1 MSSLKNPSQE
11 PDQDAFELAA
21 LLIIDDR
28 GTSFSNQNNLVI
40 AYPPFLEEVQR
51 RINDLERK
59 MSSSVYKN
67 IIKNF
72 IPDDPERWQGKHP
85 PIDPIG
91 SQKPDYG
98 LNALGIDPK
107 KLEETMDGLILE
119 IYNKC
124 CYHQGNGG
132 RNY

>member
-1 MSSLKNPSQE
+1 MSSLKNHSQK

-51 RINDLERK
+51 RINALESK
-59 MSSSVYKN
+59 MPSSVYRN
-67 IIKNF
+67 IIKSF
-72 IPDDPERWQGKHP
+72 IPDNPELWQGQHP
-85 PIDPIG
+85 PIG

-98 LNALGIDPK
+98 LAALGIDQK
-107 KLEETMDGLILE
+107 KLEETMDRIILE
-119 IYNKC
+119 IYKC
-124 CYHQGNGG
+124 CCHLGNGG